1 MRRIPSIFGSSNHI
15 HRNIPN
21 DAFMDL
27 EEIRHHLPELLDL
40 RELLLHLSYEDPEPE
55 EPVVEGKCLLKED
68 TETFIPIYFKVNT
81 SFREG
86 YNGEIVPNNIKEKFQ
101 SLSLK
106 DWSKMFK
113 DFNNPCALAPQVK
126 GDLLCLPVPFESC
139 LYRNS
144 TKYIPIENP
153 IKDIVK
159 VAKEGTVYNITTSIF
174 TRESVSVRTVIEDG
188 YSAKKIFNVFDLDIS
203 VRPNTGTDTNNGST
217 TLKYTEYQVDVGA
230 SGFNLD
236 LTPVTFTKLVRNEE

>member
-1 MRRIPSIFGSSNHI
+1 MRRIPSIFGFSNHI

-27 EEIRHHLPELLDL
+27 EVIKHHLPELLDL
-40 RELLLHLSYEDPEPE
+40 RELLLHLSYEDP

-68 TETFIPIYFKVNT
+68 TETFIPIYFKVNL

-86 YNGEIVPNNIKEKFQ
+86 YNGEVVPNNIKEKFQ
-101 SLSLK
+101 SLTLE

-113 DFNNPCALAPQVK
+113 DFNNPCALAPQIK
-126 GDLLCLPVPFESC
+126 GDLICLPVPFESC
-139 LYRNS
+139 LKRYD

-153 IKDIVK
+153 IKDIIK
-159 VAKEGTVYNITTSIF
+159 VEKEGSIYNTTASYFSNKELGI
-174 TRESVSVRTVIEDG
+174 RALIEDG
-188 YSAKKIFNVFDLDIS
+188 YSAKKLFNVFDLDIS
-203 VRPNTGTDTNNGST
+203 VRPNVGTETNSGT
-217 TLKYTEYQVDVGA
+217 PIYKYAEYQVLTDT
-230 SGFNLD
+230 SGIDLD